1 MFVKLTKPG
10 GLKMLRSL
18 SQFVLVTIIIVPLLG
33 SAANA
38 AAEYIEC
45 PLTQAR
51 TEITSPLPSGWWQT
65 PQQGSLEETKIQN
78 IGGTPTL
85 MCGYWAYG
93 QTVYVMREAPA
104 GATCTADGNGFTCT
118 TPGVVAP
125 SAPVTHKTG
134 PLSWQQTW
142 MVDFDNGTTGGR
154 DGADIWFEA
163 VTATERYLVPVNG
176 AQMAFAGG
184 TSINLAGCQALAS
197 YTTGRIAIEAFPVGM
212 YVCVKTD
219 EGRIAQFR
227 VNAAPGASPGTMEI
241 GYTTWAN

>member
-1 MFVKLTKPG
+1 MY
-10 GLKMLRSL
+10 RHL
-18 SQFVLVTIIIVPLLG
+18 SSILLVTILSLPLFG
-33 SAANA
+33 TSAQA
-38 AAEYIEC
+38 AAERIEC

-65 PQQGSLEETKIQN
+65 PQQGALEETKIQN
-78 IGGTPTL
+78 IGGKPAL

-93 QTVYVMREAPA
+93 QTVYILRDAPE
-104 GATCTADGNGFTCT
+104 GATCTADASGFTCS

-125 SAPVTHKTG
+125 VTYKTG

-154 DGADIWFEA
+154 EGADVWFEA

-176 AQMAFAGG
+176 AQIAFAGG
-184 TSINLAGCQALAS
+184 TSINLSGCQALAS
-197 YTTGRIAIEAFPVGM
+197 YTTGRVALEAFPVGM
-212 YVCVKTD
+212 YVCVKTN
-219 EGRIAQFR
+219 EGRISQFR
-227 VNAAPGASPGTMEI
+227 VNAAAGPSPGTMEI

>member
-1 MFVKLTKPG
+1 MY
-10 GLKMLRSL
+10 RYL
-18 SQFVLVTIIIVPLLG
+18 SRIILVTILSLPLWG
-33 SAANA
+33 TGVQA
-38 AAEYIEC
+38 AAERIEC

-65 PQQGSLEETKIQN
+65 PQQGSLEETKIQD
-78 IGGTPTL
+78 IGGSSTL

-93 QTVYVMREAPA
+93 QTVYILREAPV
-104 GATCTADGNGFTCT
+104 GANCTADASGFTCS

-125 SAPVTHKTG
+125 STYKTG

-154 DGADIWFEA
+154 EGADVWFQA
-163 VTATERYLVPVNG
+163 ATATERYLSPVNG
-176 AQMAFAGG
+176 AQIAIAGG
-184 TSINLAGCQALAS
+184 TSINFSGCQGLGN
-197 YTTGRIAIEAFPVGM
+197 YTSGRIPLEAFPTGM

-219 EGRIAQFR
+219 QGRISQFR
-227 VNAAPGASPGTMEI
+227 VNTAAGASPGTMEI